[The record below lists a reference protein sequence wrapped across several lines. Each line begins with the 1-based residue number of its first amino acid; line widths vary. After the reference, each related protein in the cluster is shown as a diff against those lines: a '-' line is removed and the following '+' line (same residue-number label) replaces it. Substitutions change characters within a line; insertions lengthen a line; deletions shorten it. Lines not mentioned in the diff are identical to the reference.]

1 MNGRNMTQAD
11 IDALV
16 AALVPAM
23 IDPILEEGERRFNAN
38 VGKGV
43 ISFAKRGI
51 IAVLMLLSAY
61 GVWKQG

>member
-1 MNGRNMTQAD
+1 MNVRNMTKGD

-23 IDPILEEGERRFNAN
+23 IDPILEEGQKRLTTS
-38 VGKGV
+38 VGKGA
-43 ISFAKRGI
+43 IGLAWRGFLLI
-51 IAVLMLLSAY
+51 LMALSAY